1 MASRRKT
8 KRSPLHRLGRLLY
21 SLLVALSALVV
32 VGFCAYRLAAKA
44 PEQAQAPGAV
54 QPSAQDLSGGGQVQ
68 SGLTR
73 KEKCY
78 TVLLIC
84 PDQTSG
90 NADAITVAMYDTI
103 NQKAGLVSIPRDTMT
118 EEYPK
123 INAAFHE
130 GPEHMCQV
138 VSRLLGIPLDY
149 YITIDI
155 QGFEALVD
163 EVGGIDYNIP
173 VHMGYDDPTQDLHI
187 HYEPGLT
194 HLNGRQAME
203 VCRFRHSNDGS
214 GTELTDVG
222 RSDTRNAV
230 LGLIMKKVLANPQ
243 KIGEYI
249 NIFSTY
255 VKSDMPLET
264 MLWFAQPMLGLD
276 LDTGLETA
284 TLPGDGTVS
293 YRGSRWCYELYPEEC
308 LEIMNRV
315 LNPYTT
321 DMTLEMMDIFQA

>member
-1 MASRRKT
+1 
-8 KRSPLHRLGRLLY
+8 
-21 SLLVALSALVV
+21 
-32 VGFCAYRLAAKA
+32 
-44 PEQAQAPGAV
+44 
-54 QPSAQDLSGGGQVQ
+54 
-68 SGLTR
+68 
-73 KEKCY
+73 
-78 TVLLIC
+78 
-84 PDQTSG
+84 
-90 NADAITVAMYDTI
+90 
-103 NQKAGLVSIPRDTMT
+103 
-118 EEYPK
+118 
-123 INAAFHE
+123 
-130 GPEHMCQV
+130 
-138 VSRLLGIPLDY
+138 
-149 YITIDI
+149 
-155 QGFEALVD
+155 
-163 EVGGIDYNIP
+163 
-173 VHMGYDDPTQDLHI
+173 
-187 HYEPGLT
+187 
-194 HLNGRQAME
+194 ME

-264 MLWFAQPMLGLD
+264 MLWFAEPMLGLD

-284 TLPGDGTVS
+284 TLPGDGTVT
-293 YRGSRWCYELYPEEC
+293 YRGTRWCYELYPEEC